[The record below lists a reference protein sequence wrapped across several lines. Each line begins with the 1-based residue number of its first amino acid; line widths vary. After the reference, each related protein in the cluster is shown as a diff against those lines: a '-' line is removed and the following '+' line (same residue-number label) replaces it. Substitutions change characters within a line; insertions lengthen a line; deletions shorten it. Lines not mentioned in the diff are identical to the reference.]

1 MNSEAND
8 AKHVTIKAF
17 VDLLSENKRKRR
29 ELSAVFNDQDN
40 EFHKSK
46 LTNSES
52 VTANRNPFSDNELSN
67 SKICR
72 SFNWRR

>member
-1 MNSEAND
+1 MNSEPND

-17 VDLLSENKRKRR
+17 VGLLSENKKRR
-29 ELSAVFNDQDN
+29 ELSSVFIDQDN